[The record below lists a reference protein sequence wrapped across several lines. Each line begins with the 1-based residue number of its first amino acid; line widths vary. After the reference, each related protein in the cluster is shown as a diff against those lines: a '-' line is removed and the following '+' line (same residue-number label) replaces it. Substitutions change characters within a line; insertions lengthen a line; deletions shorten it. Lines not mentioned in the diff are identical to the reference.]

1 MPPATRVR
9 AFLIVFTV
17 LCLVALGLVLLAEFS
32 GYQWAKRAV
41 SVAQNF
47 GRMVFAVVAVSFIT
61 VEGVPLMLAAWFR
74 KEQIRE
80 AREEGIEIGDAR
92 GHIRGHAEGRT
103 EADGPRDAPR
113 LCSSPW
119 RPKISGGRAKPW
131 RRPSPVYSPKGK
143 AYANARRV
151 AHETTNQGSERTR
164 LR

>member
-47 GRMVFAVVAVSFIT
+47 GRMVFAVVAVTFIS
-61 VEGVPLMLAAWFR
+61 VEGVPLMLAAWYR

-80 AREEGIEIGDAR
+80 AED
-92 GHIRGHAEGRT
+92 RT
-103 EADGPRDAPR
+103 LKLALEADKQRREGETLEQAIAR
-113 LCSSPW
+113 LKAE
-119 RPKISGGRAKPW
+119 REN
-131 RRPSPVYSPKGK
+131 RR
-143 AYANARRV
+143 
-151 AHETTNQGSERTR
+151 
-164 LR
+164 

>member
-32 GYQWAKRAV
+32 SYQWAKRAV

-47 GRMVFAVVAVSFIT
+47 GRMVFAVVAVTFIT

-80 AREEGIEIGDAR
+80 AEKR
-92 GHIRGHAEGRT
+92 GRDETLALVL
-103 EADGPRDAPR
+103 EADRQRREGETLAQAIAR
-113 LCSSPW
+113 LQ
-119 RPKISGGRAKPW
+119 A
-131 RRPSPVYSPKGK
+131 
-143 AYANARRV
+143 
-151 AHETTNQGSERTR
+151 EREN

>member
-47 GRMVFAVVAVSFIT
+47 GRMVFAVVAVTFIT

-80 AREEGIEIGDAR
+80 AREEGIEIGEAR

-103 EADGPRDAPR
+103 E
-113 LCSSPW
+113 
-119 RPKISGGRAKPW
+119 GRAEGRAEAMQLVLEAENQ
-131 RRPSPVYSPKGK
+131 RREGETL
-143 AYANARRV
+143 AQAIARLQ
-151 AHETTNQGSERTR
+151 AEREN

>member
-47 GRMVFAVVAVSFIT
+47 GRMVFAVVAVSFIS

-103 EADGPRDAPR
+103 E
-113 LCSSPW
+113 
-119 RPKISGGRAKPW
+119 GRAEGRAEAMQLALEAENQ
-131 RRPSPVYSPKGK
+131 RREG
-143 AYANARRV
+143 
-151 AHETTNQGSERTR
+151 ETLAQAITRLQSERES

>member
-9 AFLIVFTV
+9 AFLIVFTA

-61 VEGVPLMLAAWFR
+61 VEGVPLMLAAWYR

-80 AREEGIEIGDAR
+80 ARAEAIQLALDADKQRREGETLAQAIAR
-92 GHIRGHAEGRT
+92 LQAER
-103 EADGPRDAPR
+103 E
-113 LCSSPW
+113 
-119 RPKISGGRAKPW
+119 
-131 RRPSPVYSPKGK
+131 
-143 AYANARRV
+143 N
-151 AHETTNQGSERTR
+151 

>member
-9 AFLIVFTV
+9 AFLIVFTA
-17 LCLVALGLVLLAEFS
+17 LCLVALALVLLAEFS
-32 GYQWAKRAV
+32 SYQWAKRAV

-80 AREEGIEIGDAR
+80 AR
-92 GHIRGHAEGRT
+92 AEGRT
-103 EADGPRDAPR
+103 EGRAEGRAEILQLVRDAENQRREGETVAQAVAR
-113 LCSSPW
+113 LQ
-119 RPKISGGRAKPW
+119 A
-131 RRPSPVYSPKGK
+131 
-143 AYANARRV
+143 
-151 AHETTNQGSERTR
+151 EREN